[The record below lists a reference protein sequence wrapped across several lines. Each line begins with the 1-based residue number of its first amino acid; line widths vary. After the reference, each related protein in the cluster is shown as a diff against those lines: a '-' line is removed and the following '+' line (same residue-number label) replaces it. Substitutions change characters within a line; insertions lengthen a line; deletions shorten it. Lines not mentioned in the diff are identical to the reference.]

1 MAGMYEADLT
11 LVNAYI
17 LTMDDAR
24 PTAEAALVRRG
35 RIALVGSNEDVLAAR
50 RREPLF
56 DAGGRTVTPGLIDG
70 HAHLEMT
77 CLALT
82 RCVSC
87 TVPPYESLAHIAS
100 ELSRVAEQTPPGEW
114 VIGRSGFGLYARVP
128 EGRLFTRQELDA
140 VSQAHPVV
148 VFASVHVG
156 MLNTRALNELGLWER
171 AADPPRGIV
180 LHRDESGAP
189 TGVVTEM
196 WDMLPAFGSED
207 VKTALRAKARELFV
221 ANGVTTI
228 HNLPYSNFDV
238 RAVQELQASG
248 ELPLRMRFYPQAGH
262 QLELEET
269 LALGIQPGFGDD
281 LLRYGGVK
289 IFIDGTCHDGYG
301 NRLWDVKW
309 EEDEL
314 TEFVCRAHEAG
325 QQLWMHINCVP
336 SILMGTNAI
345 EEALRR
351 KPGPHRHRLEHS
363 ADFADGAEEIGRLKE
378 LGIGVVTTP
387 QFIYSQGD
395 TMGNRYPRN
404 FRLRTLI
411 NAGFEVIGT
420 SDSTGTVPDGITPLF
435 NMACA
440 VTRRTQRGRE
450 FLPEEAVNIEEALK
464 MFTIWPAKWAFEE
477 YSKSSITSGKLGDFA
492 VLSANP
498 LALADSAEL
507 FDIQVDAT
515 ILGGEVVYQR

>member
-1 MAGMYEADLT
+1 MYDSDLA
-11 LVNAYI
+11 LLNAHI
-17 LTMDDAR
+17 LTMDEAQ

-35 RIALVGSNEDVLAAR
+35 RIALVGSNEEVLAAR
-50 RREPLF
+50 RGEPEF
-56 DAGGRTVTPGLIDG
+56 DGGGRTVTPGFIDG
-70 HAHLEMT
+70 HAHLEFT

-82 RCVSC
+82 RCLSC
-87 TVPPYESLAHIAS
+87 TVPPYESLAHIAA
-100 ELSRVAEQTPPGEW
+100 ELSRVAERTPPGEW

-128 EGRLFTRQELDA
+128 EGRLFTRRELDA
-140 VSQAHPVV
+140 VSEAHPVV

-156 MLNTRALNELGLWER
+156 MLNTRALHELGLWER

-180 LHRDESGAP
+180 LHRDERGAP

-196 WDMLPAFGSED
+196 WDLLPAFPTED
-207 VKTALRAKARELFV
+207 VKAALRAKAHELFV

-228 HNLPYSNFDV
+228 HNLPYSTFDI

-248 ELPLRMRFYPQAGH
+248 ELPLRIRFYPQAGH
-262 QLELEET
+262 QLALEET
-269 LALGIQPGFGDD
+269 LALGIQPGFGND

-309 EEDEL
+309 DQDEL

-336 SILMGTNAI
+336 SIHMGANAI

-363 ADFADGAEEIGRLKE
+363 ADFADGAEEMTRLKE

-395 TMGNRYPRN
+395 TIGNRYPRN

-411 NAGFEVIGT
+411 DQGFEVIGS

-435 NMACA
+435 NIACA

-450 FLPEEAVNIEEALK
+450 FLPEEAVTVAEALK

-477 YSKSSITSGKLGDFA
+477 HLKGSIIPGKLADFA

-498 LALADSAEL
+498 LALDDPAEL
-507 FDIQVDAT
+507 FDIHVDAT
-515 ILGGEVVYQR
+515 ILGGEVVHER

>member
-1 MAGMYEADLT
+1 
-11 LVNAYI
+11 
-17 LTMDDAR
+17 MDDAR
-24 PTAEAALVRRG
+24 PVAEAALVRRG
-35 RIALVGSNEDVLAAR
+35 RIALVGTNGEVLAAR
-50 RREPLF
+50 RNEPPF
-56 DAGGRTVTPGLIDG
+56 DAGGRTVVPGFIDG

-87 TVPPYESLAHIAS
+87 TAPPYASLAEIAG
-100 ELSRVAEQTPPGEW
+100 ELSRVAERTPPDEW
-114 VIGRSGFGLYARVP
+114 IIGRSSFGLHLRVP

-140 VSQAHPVV
+140 VSEQHPIVV
-148 VFASVHVG
+148 HSSLHVG
-156 MLNTRALNELGLWER
+156 MLNTRALHELGLWEQ

-180 LHRDESGAP
+180 LHRDERGLP

-196 WDMLPAFGSED
+196 WDMLPAFETED
-207 VKTALRAKARELFV
+207 VKTALRAKAHELFV
-221 ANGVTTI
+221 ANGVTTV
-228 HNLPYSNFDV
+228 HNLPYSNDDV

-248 ELPLRMRFYPQAGH
+248 ELPLRIRFYPQAGH

-269 LALGIQPGFGDD
+269 LALGIQPGFGND

-309 EEDEL
+309 DQEEL
-314 TEFVCRAHEAG
+314 TEFVCRAHAAG

-336 SILMGTNAI
+336 SILMGANAI

-351 KPGPHRHRLEHS
+351 HPRPHRHRLEHS
-363 ADFADGAEEIGRLKE
+363 ADFAEGPEEIARLKG

-395 TMGNRYPRN
+395 TMGNRYSRS

-411 NAGFEVIGT
+411 AAGFEVIGT
-420 SDSTGTVPDGITPLF
+420 SDSTGTVPDGVTPLF
-435 NMACA
+435 NIACA

-450 FLPEEAVNIEEALK
+450 FLPEEAVTIEDALK

-477 YSKSSITSGKLGDFA
+477 HDKGSIVPGKLADFA
-492 VLSANP
+492 VLSADP
-498 LALADSAEL
+498 LTLNDPAKL
-507 FDIQVDAT
+507 FDLKVDAT